1 MWLCFRETTA
11 PSSLHDGLQRQLAIE
26 RSRIANYPRIQELA
40 FMVAAVTE
48 RDWART
54 IWLIYTC
61 RQAAYRQ
68 YAMYFALNQGSR
80 YGILQQDTAACESR
94 SDLS

>member
-1 MWLCFRETTA
+1 
-11 PSSLHDGLQRQLAIE
+11 
-26 RSRIANYPRIQELA
+26 
-40 FMVAAVTE
+40 MVADETE

-61 RQAAYRQ
+61 RQAADRHYSDVFCSQSGLEGR
-68 YAMYFALNQGSR
+68 
-80 YGILQQDTAACESR
+80 DTAACEAR